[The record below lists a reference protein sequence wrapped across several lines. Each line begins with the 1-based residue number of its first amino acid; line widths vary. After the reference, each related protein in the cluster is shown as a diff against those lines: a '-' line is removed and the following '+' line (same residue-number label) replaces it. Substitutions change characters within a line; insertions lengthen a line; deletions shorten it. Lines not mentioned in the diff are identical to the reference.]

1 MDIGMGVHGE
11 VGIRR
16 AELALADDVVDELID
31 VLLADLPPRAGEPVH
46 VLINTLGATP
56 LMEGL
61 IAMRRVAQRLAGE
74 GVAVHRALVGEYV
87 TSLEMAGLSL
97 TLTHLD
103 AELTRLLDAPCQPLL
118 APRMGA

>member
-1 MDIGMGVHGE
+1 MQ
-11 VGIRR
+11 
-16 AELALADDVVDELID
+16 
-31 VLLADLPPRAGEPVH
+31 

-61 IAMRRVAQRLAGE
+61 IAMRRVAGRLGDD
-74 GVAVHRALVGEYV
+74 GVAIHRALVGEYV

-103 AELTRLLDAPCQPLL
+103 PELARLLDAPCEPLL
-118 APRMGA
+118 APRMGVLR

>member
-1 MDIGMGVHGE
+1 
-11 VGIRR
+11 
-16 AELALADDVVDELID
+16 
-31 VLLADLPPRAGEPVH
+31 